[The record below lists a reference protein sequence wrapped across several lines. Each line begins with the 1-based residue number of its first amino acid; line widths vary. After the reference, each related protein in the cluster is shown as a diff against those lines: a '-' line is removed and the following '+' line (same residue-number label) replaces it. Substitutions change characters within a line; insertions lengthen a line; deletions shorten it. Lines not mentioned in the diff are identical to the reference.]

1 MDNKDEQV
9 NYKETKTDEGI
20 IGTPEEQKE
29 RLIHAY
35 LTMEKDK
42 NEQEEPN
49 RRRELI
55 HAYSKRTMD
64 NDKEQTEQDETD
76 TYLRTSMEEEQE
88 PSTWEEYNEEEPLE
102 GYDKDDPC
110 EENDDEGKWTTQ
122 FSYPTKEEENALFI
136 AFMTGNVEDQKTW
149 INAKMNLARAT
160 TDEETRKRE
169 KEILD
174 RIIPTEIKDLDEPF
188 EEEDEEETDDLSEC
202 RTYDHDMNQEE
213 DSADYQIYPF
223 SLPEREKSD
232 EFIDENTEEEDIQSL
247 ESLNISYRN
256 HERQGEKTV
265 NSLTTEPDGQ
275 LDKAR
280 YFSVLDVR
288 WKYDDGHT
296 EDENQWR
303 INFGIDQELFDPT
316 DIFSRPYNPPTT
328 SRINMKEETTE
339 NTRCVTGQ
347 SRDNDLFTEPEEYT
361 PWVAKTE
368 HEGLLNV
375 ENQPQTNP
383 MKLDGIAKSPTPTTT
398 KKVESF
404 LGSENFDTELTQ
416 NDEDLIKPQNRQDK
430 DEQDNRDMVILPA
443 ELLLNLLN
451 HKFDDERTFK
461 NDDEQFDPIKTLPVH
476 EHKPLHNQFSKV
488 AAATSVNDVMTVK
501 VIDMDLQKQ
510 KAMALHRDITIND
523 VIDTLLGKKPNLW
536 KDELKNRRIWI
547 PRPPKNTTLTN
558 HSTLQQ
564 SKTIQILNGKQARQS
579 LFLSGQPDRYL
590 AESTDNQDKILLPGE
605 TIIKTVARNIF
616 DAPTRGI
623 LLPWNLQMS
632 WKGENKLLFYI
643 AAFNVGIHPGS
654 LLIDL
659 LQPLTSGMV
668 VEDHEP
674 TEGVILGFLE
684 TYTNRTTTVLCSL
697 NKLYGLPDKSTSNQ
711 RLQVVSHK
719 SERSIELTTN
729 PTHYPDQNEIPERTD
744 PKICKLFFPILEYNK
759 KPYTTHKSAQPESNK
774 QIPRRERFSEESKKS
789 STFRNLRP
797 ELLNNW
803 RIHSVIHTSL
813 PSSYKENDP
822 FEENFFKP
830 LPEST
835 KEGYKIK
842 SIIPKGKDLPISTK
856 EKDVFPT
863 HERRYRSQLD
873 IHQQN
878 PGFTNHIHACTENLL
893 PDQPIRNRDRRTTT
907 TLPTTAL

>member
-1 MDNKDEQV
+1 MGEDKDKWEMTKTNQQLFEPTVMTSSLYYSPTTSQAETNKLFPDQKQKDEQQNIV
-9 NYKETKTDEGI
+9 NRDYDIQTKEQDTEHTQCVQRRYRDNN
-20 IGTPEEQKE
+20 
-29 RLIHAY
+29 LFA
-35 LTMEKDK
+35 
-42 NEQEEPN
+42 EQEGC
-49 RRRELI
+49 I
-55 HAYSKRTMD
+55 
-64 NDKEQTEQDETD
+64 
-76 TYLRTSMEEEQE
+76 
-88 PSTWEEYNEEEPLE
+88 
-102 GYDKDDPC
+102 
-110 EENDDEGKWTTQ
+110 
-122 FSYPTKEEENALFI
+122 
-136 AFMTGNVEDQKTW
+136 
-149 INAKMNLARAT
+149 
-160 TDEETRKRE
+160 
-169 KEILD
+169 
-174 RIIPTEIKDLDEPF
+174 
-188 EEEDEEETDDLSEC
+188 
-202 RTYDHDMNQEE
+202 
-213 DSADYQIYPF
+213 
-223 SLPEREKSD
+223 
-232 EFIDENTEEEDIQSL
+232 
-247 ESLNISYRN
+247 
-256 HERQGEKTV
+256 
-265 NSLTTEPDGQ
+265 
-275 LDKAR
+275 
-280 YFSVLDVR
+280 
-288 WKYDDGHT
+288 
-296 EDENQWR
+296 
-303 INFGIDQELFDPT
+303 
-316 DIFSRPYNPPTT
+316 
-328 SRINMKEETTE
+328 
-339 NTRCVTGQ
+339 
-347 SRDNDLFTEPEEYT
+347 
-361 PWVAKTE
+361 PWVARTE
-368 HEGLLNV
+368 YEGLLYS
-375 ENQPQTNP
+375 EKQLQTNP
-383 MKLDGIAKSPTPTTT
+383 MKLYGIDIWPTPTTT
-398 KKVESF
+398 EEG
-404 LGSENFDTELTQ
+404 LGKFTQ
-416 NDEDLIKPQNRQDK
+416 NDEDLMNTQSKQNK
-430 DEQDNRDMVILPA
+430 EEQDDRDIIVLP
-443 ELLLNLLN
+443 ERLFSDLLDQE
-451 HKFDDERTFK
+451 FDDKRTFEH
-461 NDDEQFDPIKTLPVH
+461 DDEQFDPIKTLSVH
-476 EHKPLHNQFSKV
+476 EPLHNQFSKV

-510 KAMALHRDITIND
+510 KAMALHRDTTIND
-523 VIDTLLGKKPNLW
+523 VIDTLLGKKPDLR
-536 KDELKNRRIWI
+536 KDKSKNRRIWI

-558 HSTLQQ
+558 LGTLQK
-564 SKTIQILNGKQARQS
+564 SKTIQILNEKQARQS
-579 LFLSGQPDRYL
+579 LFLSGQPDQYL
-590 AESTDNQDKILLPGE
+590 VESTDDQDKILLPGE
-605 TIIKTVARNIF
+605 TIIKTVGEKVYRSITEEYYRGIPAQNIF

-623 LLPWNLQMS
+623 LLPCNLRTT
-632 WKGENKLLFYI
+632 WIGENNLLFHI
-643 AAFNVGIHPGS
+643 AAFNVGIHPGP
-654 LLIDL
+654 LLINL

-729 PTHYPDQNEIPERTD
+729 PTHYPEKNGIPERTD

>member
-265 NSLTTEPDGQ
+265 NSLRTKPDER
-275 LDKAR
+275 LHKAR
-280 YFSVLDVR
+280 YFSVR
-288 WKYDDGHT
+288 YEHWKYDDGHT

-316 DIFSRPYNPPTT
+316 DIFSSPYNPPTT
-328 SRINMKEETTE
+328 SRTNMKEETTE
-339 NTRCVTGQ
+339 NTRCVTGR
-347 SRDNDLFTEPEEYT
+347 SRDNNLFTEPEEYT

-383 MKLDGIAKSPTPTTT
+383 MKLDGIAKWPTPTTT

-461 NDDEQFDPIKTLPVH
+461 NDDEQFDPIKTLSVH
-476 EHKPLHNQFSKV
+476 EPKPLHNQISKV
-488 AAATSVNDVMTVK
+488 AMATSVNDVMTVK

-510 KAMALHRDITIND
+510 KAMAQHRDITIND
-523 VIDTLLGKKPNLW
+523 VIDTLLGKKPDLW
-536 KDELKNRRIWI
+536 KDKSKNRRIWI

-564 SKTIQILNGKQARQS
+564 SKTIQILNRKQARQS
-579 LFLSGQPDRYL
+579 LFLSERPNRYTD
-590 AESTDNQDKILLPGE
+590 TDNHNRILLPGE
-605 TIIKTVARNIF
+605 TAIEKVDKSIV
-616 DAPTRGI
+616 
-623 LLPWNLQMS
+623 LLPWNLRTP
-632 WKGENKLLFYI
+632 WKRENNLLFCI
-643 AAFNVGIHPGS
+643 AAFNFGIPPEP

-659 LQPLTSGMV
+659 LESLGSGMV
-668 VEDHEP
+668 MEDQGSTERVISRILRISEP
-674 TEGVILGFLE
+674 YNDGTTEI
-684 TYTNRTTTVLCSL
+684 
-697 NKLYGLPDKSTSNQ
+697 PDKSISDRKPQ
-711 RLQVVSHK
+711 LASHK
-719 SERSIELTTN
+719 FEQPFDLNQPQKRLIILGRIELPN
-729 PTHYPDQNEIPERTD
+729 
-744 PKICKLFFPILEYNK
+744 
-759 KPYTTHKSAQPESNK
+759 
-774 QIPRRERFSEESKKS
+774 
-789 STFRNLRP
+789 
-797 ELLNNW
+797 
-803 RIHSVIHTSL
+803 
-813 PSSYKENDP
+813 
-822 FEENFFKP
+822 
-830 LPEST
+830 
-835 KEGYKIK
+835 G
-842 SIIPKGKDLPISTK
+842 
-856 EKDVFPT
+856 
-863 HERRYRSQLD
+863 
-873 IHQQN
+873 
-878 PGFTNHIHACTENLL
+878 
-893 PDQPIRNRDRRTTT
+893 
-907 TLPTTAL
+907 